1 MVTVGMGPLGVESPA
16 AELPAAELP
25 AAELPGAADPLDAAL
40 PVVAAAE
47 VLDPAPLAVEL
58 LEQAATLRVSAP
70 IAANVT
76 VRLNIVCCFLSVG

>member
-25 AAELPGAADPLDAAL
+25 AAADPLDAAL

-47 VLDPAPLAVEL
+47 ELDPAPLAVEL